1 LDHNFWIYQTLDKKI
16 TNINQIYENGKEIE
30 FFKNQKGALGRS
42 TRQRGLELAR
52 QLAR

>member
-16 TNINQIYENGKEIE
+16 TNINQICENDKETE
-30 FFKNQKGALGRS
+30 FFKNQKRALGRP

-52 QLAR
+52 PLTQ